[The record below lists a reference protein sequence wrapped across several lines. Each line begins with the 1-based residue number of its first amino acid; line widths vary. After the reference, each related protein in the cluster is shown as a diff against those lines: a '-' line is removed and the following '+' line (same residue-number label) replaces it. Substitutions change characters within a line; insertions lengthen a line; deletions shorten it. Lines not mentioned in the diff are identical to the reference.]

1 MAAEVMSKVI
11 ADVSTQYQTAI
22 LNKMAEITRTLG
34 SDNEKL
40 RAEITELRKDQS
52 KVQSEVIYLKTE
64 MMVQLSAQKAM
75 LSDLMN
81 TVADG
86 KRKPKTT
93 TGAAADPA
101 VVAAVGTVGG
111 APAAT
116 PASKFPTNS
125 MLWAKSKYHEDEAF
139 RTWVTAE
146 VKTVCPTIEEDI
158 KKDPSVVDKKDGE
171 QKNRAIMTALWV
183 KIRESK
189 TLKEKVD
196 QKYNEAKALHNSSN
210 QQTQQTADAPTP
222 DKTV

>member
-11 ADVSTQYQTAI
+11 SDVSNQYQTAI
-22 LNKMAEITRTLG
+22 LAKMGESSRELKQE
-34 SDNEKL
+34 NEKL
-40 RAEITELRKDQS
+40 RTEVTELRKDIS

-64 MMVQLSAQKAM
+64 TMVQLSALKAM
-75 LSDLMN
+75 LGDLMN
-81 TVADG
+81 TLASG
-86 KRKPKTT
+86 KRQPKTT

-111 APAAT
+111 APVAA
-116 PASKFPTNS
+116 PVSKFHTNS
-125 MLWAKSKYHEDEAF
+125 MLWAKAKYHEDEAF

-158 KKDPSVVDKKDGE
+158 KKDPGVVDKKEGE

-189 TLKEKVD
+189 SLKEKVD

-210 QQTQQTADAPTP
+210 QQTPQTADAPTP